1 MFNLRSSPWRCSL
14 EKVFSEILQKLQENT
29 CALASFLIK
38 LQALAWN
45 FFIKEAL
52 MQVFSCEFCEIS
64 KNIFLTEH
72 LWTTASVTSMFKY
85 EREIYHVI
93 LVKLRLI
100 I

>member
-1 MFNLRSSPWRCSL
+1 
-14 EKVFSEILQKLQENT
+14 
-29 CALASFLIK
+29 
-38 LQALAWN
+38 
-45 FFIKEAL
+45 